1 MKCGASMKTA
11 SLILALLLLFVLVA
25 PSTSDDTAAE
35 PAATSTTA
43 TTTTTTTTTTA
54 QPQKLYDIPLSAELQ
69 EYTIGVCRQYG
80 VDPAL
85 VLALMGVESEYRP
98 DVISCTNDYGLM
110 QINRC
115 NHKWLSDKLGIT
127 DFLDPQQNILA
138 GVYMLREI
146 SKEYSRLE
154 DVLVVYARGPGGAKK
169 LWRKGVRKTEHT
181 KKVLERMSNLKRR
194 EV

>member
-1 MKCGASMKTA
+1 VIISAA
-11 SLILALLLLFVLVA
+11 LILLRMASDRPETIAVT
-25 PSTSDDTAAE
+25 TSITNTTVTTT
-35 PAATSTTA
+35 TS

-54 QPQKLYDIPLSAELQ
+54 PELYDIPLPDELQ
-69 EYTIGVCRQYG
+69 LYTINVCKQYG
-80 VDPAL
+80 VDPEL
-85 VLALMGVESEYRP
+85 VFALMGVESEYRP